1 MLERWTAKSKCYIWL
16 YRASRDAKYP
26 FVLYEYQQK
35 PEGGGERCGMFLKG
49 FVGWLCGAAGLQYC
63 NVLFAIEKE
72 LDELPSEKLYIQ
84 RLSLSRPAMD
94 AFGHGRKRKPPLR
107 KSVPASA
114 NKGRLYTGGG
124 QRETGACNTNTPV
137 ISIPTFDIVCLITDP
152 H

>member
-26 FVLYEYQQK
+26 IVLYEYQQK

-84 RLSLSRPAMD
+84 HLSLSRPAMD
-94 AFGHGRKRKPPLR
+94 AFGHGRKRKPPSENPYQQAR
-107 KSVPASA
+107 IKAGYTQAVASEKLA
-114 NKGRLYTGGG
+114 LVTRTLPSYL
-124 QRETGACNTNTPV
+124 
-137 ISIPTFDIVCLITDP
+137 FP
-152 H
+152 HLTLCAS